1 MEKVSHIYD
10 VLILGGG
17 PAGYTAALY
26 TARAG
31 LDTLVLEKL
40 CAGGQMALT
49 HQIDNYPGFAD
60 GIDGFELGMR
70 MQAGAERFGAKTEIA
85 EVQAA
90 DLTGQIK
97 TVRTSEGEFRGRT
110 VVIATGAGPRE
121 LGVARE
127 QELLGKGIH
136 YCAACDGMF
145 YKGKTVAVVGGGNSA
160 AADALQ
166 LARLAKKVIIV
177 HRRDTLKATKIYHKP
192 LMEAPNV
199 DFCWNCVVEA
209 LLGEERVRG
218 IRVKDVSTGQTRELE
233 CDGVFVSIGREPV
246 TALFKG
252 QMELDP
258 AGYLVAEESART
270 GIPGVFA
277 AGDVR
282 AKELRQV
289 VTAAADGAA
298 AAHCIEQYL
307 AEQ

>member
-136 YCAACDGMF
+136 YCAACDGMC
-145 YKGKTVAVVGGGNSA
+145 YKGITVAVGGGGNSA

-199 DFCWNCVVEA
+199 DFCWNSVVEA